1 MATGAPQNLAFRS
14 LAHETRRWAS
24 QLPARYARHG
34 RLVRRRLDLLSSELT
49 LNRDRTRGW
58 GVVHAL
64 AWGLT
69 DEGVHAENVACAD
82 LLAVC

>member
-1 MATGAPQNLAFRS
+1 
-14 LAHETRRWAS
+14 
-24 QLPARYARHG
+24 
-34 RLVRRRLDLLSSELT
+34 VRRRLDLLSSELT